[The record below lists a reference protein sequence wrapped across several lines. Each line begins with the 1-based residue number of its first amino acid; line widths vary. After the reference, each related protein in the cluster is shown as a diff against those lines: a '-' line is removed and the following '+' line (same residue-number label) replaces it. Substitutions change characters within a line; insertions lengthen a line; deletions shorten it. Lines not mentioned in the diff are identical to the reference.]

1 MQRLWAEVLHLPA
14 GCIGIND
21 SFWNLGGNSIRAMKL
36 AGIARRH
43 GLTLRADEIWG
54 ASTLEEM
61 ASHARLDSLPSEE
74 TPAFSLCMDR
84 SEQTEIVQS
93 LGAHQ
98 VNQDEIEDIYPCT
111 PLQEGLFS
119 SAVTRPGVYTISL
132 EYELPA
138 HLEVD
143 RFRRAWQ
150 ATVEANPILRT
161 RIVSGKGACLYQA
174 VIRDNIPWDTRNP
187 SDDVPEEW
195 KTWLLGR
202 RLIRLALSDLKTSK
216 TPRHFTL
223 VIHHALV
230 DGWALP
236 LLLQQVEAAYR
247 GEQLVSRPFSPFVR
261 YLTSQCQSEIDR
273 HWMECLSGLNTVQFP
288 KLPSPGYVPKPT
300 GMTAHTIPIAAA
312 SDIDQITL
320 PTRLTMAWALLL
332 SHYTDS
338 QDIVFGVTVAGRGA
352 PVEGIESMTG
362 PTIATIPRRLL
373 FEPRATVI
381 EILKSIQA
389 QSLHTMFAEQAGL
402 QRISRLGAEPNA
414 ATQFQSL
421 FVIQADE
428 GEHRPSPMFS
438 KVRSLTRPADIS
450 TYGITINA
458 KPSSTSVLL
467 EVTYD
472 PLMVTDVQVERL
484 THQLEKIYLQIE
496 QIPNAHVEDI
506 ESISSWDVATLRKW
520 NGQPPVR
527 VEQCAHEL
535 IFQRTLAQPE
545 APAVCSWD
553 GGLSYPELDSYAN
566 NLAKHLVRMGVGPET
581 FVPLY
586 FEKSR
591 WTTVAML
598 AVLKAGGAFTL
609 LDLSH
614 PKDRLQQICQELSA
628 SIAICSEATAP
639 YVKQLGPMDVVILGP
654 NHTKLVATECSVNI
668 TSSTP
673 DNAMYVVFTSGS
685 TGKPKG
691 AVITHGSW
699 CTMTQ
704 AVYPKLHLSHASRV
718 LQFASHAFD
727 ASIFDYLTTLVAGG
741 CVCVPSEHDRMS
753 NLPKAIAELQ
763 ANWALLT
770 PTVARTISP
779 QTSPSL
785 KHLLLGGEPMTPADV
800 QQWSPYLQLMNA
812 YGPAEC
818 AVIVTLQQ
826 AVRDPQMTANIG
838 TTSGAVGWVVDP
850 RNVNR
855 LCPVGAVGELL
866 VEGPTIAREYV
877 NHPEMTAEAFVK
889 DPTWM
894 HTFRN
899 RMTRLYRTGDLV
911 QYTDTG
917 EFRFVGRKD
926 TQVKLRGQRVE
937 IGEVE
942 HHLRRCFPGAQGAVA
957 DVLSSQDGQA
967 ALLAGFVIRT
977 PNEDQ
982 SCLILESD
990 TSFSR
995 AAAIALSRMRQALP
1009 SYMVPTVLIP
1019 LSRLPLSST
1028 GKLDRCDLQRQTA
1041 RLSRE
1046 QLDKFR
1052 MAEKA
1057 PLREPETH
1065 TQAELR
1071 RLFGVVLSMPEG
1083 QIGVEDDFFDRG
1095 GDSLSAMKLVAL
1107 AQRSGYSL
1115 TVGDIFT
1122 CPRIIDLVARTS
1134 IVDGICSGDV
1144 LPFSLVPDLRVQE
1157 DIISTL
1163 QAQANIARD
1172 QIEDM
1177 YPCTPMQEGLMAL
1190 TLKSPGK
1197 YVATLSYD
1205 LVEGVDLD
1213 RFQAAWDAT
1222 IVANPILRTRL
1233 AQGPGGSFQ
1242 VVVREAP
1249 CWERYSTQQDYEER
1263 AEMAAMGPHVRLL
1276 RLSLIHDPPRFVV
1289 TIHHALYDGWSLS
1302 LLWDQAEAA
1311 YRGQTLQPRPFSPF
1325 IHYLQ
1330 QQNDSTAFWRSEFE
1344 ELSAAVFPVLPY
1356 PTYEPTPSQAIHRRH
1371 SMAADVMLNFT
1382 IPTAIQLA
1390 WAIILSY
1397 YTDSLDVVFGLT
1409 VSGRAAA
1416 LHGIDKL
1423 TGPTVTTVPLRIK
1436 LDFDRFVQ
1444 DEAHRIQKQL
1454 TAMTAHEQTGLRN
1467 IRPLSSDADKAC
1479 QFQSH
1484 LGILS
1489 IPKSSHGTLATH
1501 IQSEH
1506 LDYGGFASYG
1516 FVLIC
1521 QLAPEAH
1528 DHLDIIAQYDP
1539 GMLGV
1544 DQVQRIV
1551 MQFEH
1556 ILDQIV
1562 SHPGLSL
1569 RCLSA
1574 VSDYDWKEMTGWN
1587 ATLPPSSESCLHD
1600 LVLGHEISRSS
1611 ALAVCAW
1618 DGDLTFEQLASS
1630 SLRLSQ
1636 VLWNSG
1642 LQEGSVVPICLE
1654 KSKWSVICMVA
1665 ILRSGATATCI
1676 DPILPIERLQSIM
1689 NQTKPQVVICSKET
1703 EGKFKGHS
1711 IATVLTVP
1719 FPMQVLGLGSGSAE
1733 KASVSPSSPAFIV
1746 FTSGSTGRPKGIVM
1760 EHRNLSTSIQY
1771 HREALNITQNSRM
1784 LHFASYAFDASV
1796 YEIFT
1801 TLVTGGCV
1809 CIPFESERMN
1819 AIEQFIADK
1828 QVNVAL
1834 LTPSM
1839 LAILDPDQVPSLK
1852 TVISG
1857 GEALTRHV
1865 VGRWASRVALIN
1877 AYGPAET
1884 IICAAGPVV
1893 EGDWTPGTVGPVLG
1907 GAAWV
1912 AAPSDPT
1919 RLVPLGAVGELIIEG
1934 PIVTR
1939 GYMNSPELTRAGYID
1954 APEWLTRFRNG
1965 RPGRL
1970 YRSGDLV
1977 ELTTEGTVRFIGRK
1991 DTQIKLRGQRIE
2003 LAEVEYHVRKC
2014 IGGFDAIVEIVN
2026 IDGSPILFACVVQ
2039 GMSGGK
2045 AEDGLFL
2052 PPTGAFQRAM
2062 QVAQVSL
2069 RDAIPEYMIPSVF
2082 LPISKA
2088 PQTTGGKIDRN
2099 ALRKAVE
2106 GLWPSKIQRYTAA
2119 AQRSHRQP
2127 STAREKAIQA
2137 VWAHVL
2143 NKSLEMVGVD
2153 DSFFY
2158 LGGDS
2163 ISAMQIVSQLKTAG
2177 IRTTVEC
2184 IFQQSTIAKIAT
2196 TAMSD
2201 VISPSDCRQEESCD
2215 TPFRLSP
2222 IQQLFLDRVP
2232 VHYDHFNQS
2241 FLFELQRP
2249 VQADK
2254 VEQAIQYIVRSHPM
2268 LRARFSRHPV
2278 GGWHQT
2284 ITKDVDGSYRY
2295 EQHVNMTQND
2305 AEPIF
2310 MEHQKTLSIEN
2321 GPLLAVDLMSIHG
2334 EKQWLSIIA
2343 HHLVVD
2349 IVSWQTILDQLE
2361 RLLGSMPVIPTSTM
2375 PFLRWSRLQ
2384 EEHIASDPK
2393 IRDQA
2398 APLALM
2404 DYWGLSETSND
2415 YADVDVYETRLNYQH
2430 TSCLLGPANEAF
2442 RTRPIELLQAAL
2454 MHAFARTFPDRP
2466 TPVVFNEAHGRDPW
2480 ADDID
2485 VTGTV
2490 GWFTN
2495 IWPSHVPLDPGT
2507 DLIDAVCR
2515 TKDGRRDSQDLGR
2528 FFLGTR
2534 QGKRSNSL
2542 FKRAPLP
2549 ISELVNQGPHVGR
2562 FALIDILAEVTDGT
2576 LSVQFMYNRR
2586 MRHAERIIEWAER
2599 TQGALSSLAQ
2609 RLPTIPSRLTRSDV
2623 PLLRLTD
2630 GQFSEFQAQIVDQL
2644 TTAGK
2649 AVEDAYPC
2657 APIQL
2662 GMLLSQAKNPQNYTS
2677 RLVWTMQAQ
2686 DEGPIQIDRL
2696 MRAWGQ
2702 VVNRHR
2708 LLRTIFVDSL
2718 RGDGSI
2724 DQVVLEDVQ
2733 PTIVNLVITGTE
2745 SLIQGLSHLERSP
2758 LPDLHP
2764 AHRLTICQ
2772 SPTGSVGC
2780 ALDVNHALVDGN
2792 SRQIILHD
2800 LLLACDGMLPPESD
2814 HVYRDYVSYLQQ
2826 PLLDPARTYW
2836 DQYTEGLEPCI
2847 FPNLM
2852 GGSENIPTAEIGRV
2866 DRSLRGISSLREFCR
2881 INELTMA
2888 SVFQVAWGLVLRAY
2902 ARTEDI
2908 CYGYMTSGRDTPI
2921 AGIEDAVG
2929 PFINMLV
2936 QRLDFR
2942 GGSSTLELLRK
2953 CQIDF
2958 AHSLSFQYLSL
2969 AEVTHRHQHNLFNS
2983 IISVQSFMARYTL
2996 PHSSLIIDDQ
3006 GGNDPTE
3013 AAFVLDAFEQAVQGI
3028 VDFSDQPAR
3037 SVPLLGGS
3045 SYETIRRWNQ
3055 KIPQPVERC
3064 VGDMI
3069 LDNYRTKPSSPAVCA
3084 WDGDFTYAGLE
3095 TQSARLGREL
3105 RGCYGVGPEVFVPI
3119 YAIRSRWVTVAITA
3133 VIRAG
3138 GAFILLDPSH
3148 PLPRLRTICADARAA
3163 VILAPSQSQDIAA
3176 QLVSR
3181 VVTFGEELG
3190 EAGDSSGDVHG
3201 GTEMAPE
3208 LTPNNALYGIFTS
3221 GSTGQPKGV
3230 IVHHRA
3236 FATSAVSQAGTLKI
3250 GPESRVLQ
3258 FASFAFDAAIGEIL
3272 TTLVQGGCVCIPSN
3286 EQRQQAL
3293 SRAAY
3298 ELQANWAL
3306 LTPSVARALR
3316 PADFPT
3322 LRTLVLGGEAVSS
3335 KEVQIWSPNLDV
3347 IVGYGPAECAVW
3359 CSGTVEH
3366 PGSDYCS
3373 LGRPFGCRMWIV
3385 EAENPDILV
3394 PIGAVG
3400 ELVVEGPNIARGYLN
3415 DARTARA
3422 AFLDGPRPWLNGK
3435 TSRLFRTGDLARYK
3449 ADGSLHF
3456 VGRKDLQVK
3465 LRGQRFELAE
3475 VEHHLRQVFDQTHG
3489 TLAEVA
3495 TTCNDT
3501 KLLVAYIHLPDLSI
3515 SAEGPGE
3522 LLIRPATHTF
3532 RSSVQAAQTKLRMCM
3547 PEYMVPTL
3555 YLPLQQVP
3563 LTANGKMDRRRL
3575 RDAVRILSLAD
3586 LEAYS
3591 ASATTRTKPSTPVE
3605 QCLQQIWSEILNRPK
3620 STIGLEDNFFRL
3632 GGDSIRAMGMIPAA
3646 REVGYRI
3653 TMANIFNNP
3662 RLGDLARVARP
3673 TPGIAVA
3680 SLALAPFALIENS
3693 RDLTDTA
3700 AEHCGI
3706 YPHQIEDIYP
3716 CTPLQEGLMAL
3727 SNKITDRY
3735 KVTFRY
3741 QLEPQVEL
3749 EQFQTSWV
3757 AIAAINPILR
3767 ARMIQSDYHP
3777 GTFQVVLFDSPHFHI
3792 FESQE
3797 VCDEHIRDCQMA
3809 LGNALVDFSLICSRD
3824 LDAVQFYLTMHHAV
3838 YDGWTLP
3845 SLWTQVEAHYRHKRM
3860 PTPPPFN
3867 QFIEYVQLQANV
3879 AAGYWRNEFSGLS
3892 APVWPP
3898 LPSARHVP
3906 VADASLHQTITGLHS
3921 SSLKYTTTTFIHL
3934 AWAMVISYQTDS
3946 DDIVYGV
3953 TLNGRGTPLTG
3964 IEDMTGPTFS
3974 SFPLRVQLGLDCYTV
3989 EDALSKI
3996 QQQAADRIPFQH
4008 FGLQNIRTTSPEA
4021 VQACQFQSYL
4031 AIQAAP
4037 PSQEASSLV
4046 AELRDGREDYGAL
4059 AEYAFVMVCRLNDA
4073 DISSMQVIANY
4084 DPQVI
4089 SSAMAKRIAGQFSHI
4104 LQQLPK
4110 NLQTPLNQLDVL
4122 SPDDNNQLS
4131 VWNRE
4136 LPSSLDVCLHDLV
4149 RAHATVAP
4157 DSAAICAWD
4166 GKLTYAQLMAL
4177 SGQLANQLR
4186 VFGVHPSALV
4196 PLCFEKSKWTA
4207 VAMLAVLR
4215 AGGACVP
4222 LDPGHP
4228 PHHIQNIVR
4237 RTKAK
4242 LILAS
4247 HKNRQRFQA
4256 KCDAKVVTIP
4266 LQGVAAQATTESWPA
4281 PSCHDVAFV
4290 ISTSGSTGEPKGIL
4304 IEHVDLCTGIRDHS
4318 PPMRINS
4325 STRALHFASY
4335 AFDASIYELFS
4346 VLANGGCVCIPSDLD
4361 RLGNLAGFIRE
4372 AQVNFAL
4379 LTPSVI
4385 DRLLR
4390 PELVPRLDTI
4400 AFGGEAVTQDIVDRW
4415 PPNRRLINAYG
4426 PAEAT
4431 ICAVGDINP
4440 CSWTAGMIGPVI
4452 GGVGWVTMPSDVS
4465 RLAPVGAVGELV
4477 IEGPVVTRG
4486 YLDDPER
4493 TAAAY
4498 ISPPGWL
4505 TRFRGKERPGRL
4517 YRTGDL
4523 VQYTDD
4529 GGIRF
4534 VGRKDTQIKLRGQR
4548 IELAHVEYHVRQC
4561 FPEAADIIAE
4571 IVLREGRNPTLIAF
4585 IAQTPSDGGKYANDQ
4600 SDAYH
4605 DSSLFL
4611 RSCTSFRR
4619 QVEAAT
4625 ARLQSLLPAY
4635 MVPAMFLRLAH
4646 VPRTGSDKLD
4656 RRQLRDHTSL
4666 LSSDQI
4672 RALSAG
4678 SDGIS
4683 STSYPPQTARERLL
4697 QQLWATVLKIPLHRI
4712 GIKDDFFE
4720 SGGDSI
4726 QAMRMV
4732 SLLRREGLSLNVSDI
4747 FAWPVLEEQACGA
4760 REHSIGLVDVETY
4773 HPGSLLDIKTAD
4785 LQTFATRELG
4795 YPFNTSVSGWFTGL
4809 EVEDILP
4816 TTEFQRQ
4823 FLEHQQIHYIQLHL
4837 PVKID
4842 AERLEKACRAIV
4854 DKHPM
4859 LRSAFLPY
4867 QEGYLQVLFRRLDFD
4882 FIQISCSE
4890 DFDACIERLC
4900 VENASA
4906 GVAWGTPYFQTLLVS
4921 QSPSNSVLIVRGSHA
4936 QFDGESMPLIIQD
4949 LISVYETGQLDQVT
4963 SPSFALY
4970 LRHRQIQ
4977 ANPRTYNFWEQYLR
4991 DAAMTTLNLSG
5002 SDSDLPLNARRTIP
5016 LPTPPRGVTM
5026 SSFINAAWAVV
5037 LAQVTGQRDLV
5048 FGHVLNGRDIPVAS
5062 IHAMSGP
5069 CVTVS
5074 PIRIT
5079 IPSSSSNN
5087 QVLELLCH
5095 VQHQY
5100 TQTLPY
5106 AGIDFETIR
5115 QHATSWPAN
5124 VSFGSLLTH
5133 QNGAH
5138 RSNYTFKG
5146 VECTLKTRV
5155 IGDIP
5160 QFHVVT
5166 VPLQDQ
5172 NELIVYLDISSRLGS
5187 LGDIKDLL
5195 ERFCSAIADLDRGVV
5210 PL

>member
-2534 QGKRSNSL
+2534 QGRES
-2542 FKRAPLP
+2542 
-2549 ISELVNQGPHVGR
+2549 
-2562 FALIDILAEVTDGT
+2562 AL
-2576 LSVQFMYNRR
+2576 
-2586 MRHAERIIEWAER
+2586 
-2599 TQGALSSLAQ
+2599 
-2609 RLPTIPSRLTRSDV
+2609 
-2623 PLLRLTD
+2623 
-2630 GQFSEFQAQIVDQL
+2630 
-2644 TTAGK
+2644 
-2649 AVEDAYPC
+2649 
-2657 APIQL
+2657 
-2662 GMLLSQAKNPQNYTS
+2662 
-2677 RLVWTMQAQ
+2677 
-2686 DEGPIQIDRL
+2686 
-2696 MRAWGQ
+2696 
-2702 VVNRHR
+2702 
-2708 LLRTIFVDSL
+2708 
-2718 RGDGSI
+2718 
-2724 DQVVLEDVQ
+2724 
-2733 PTIVNLVITGTE
+2733 
-2745 SLIQGLSHLERSP
+2745 
-2758 LPDLHP
+2758 
-2764 AHRLTICQ
+2764 
-2772 SPTGSVGC
+2772 
-2780 ALDVNHALVDGN
+2780 
-2792 SRQIILHD
+2792 
-2800 LLLACDGMLPPESD
+2800 
-2814 HVYRDYVSYLQQ
+2814 
-2826 PLLDPARTYW
+2826 
-2836 DQYTEGLEPCI
+2836 
-2847 FPNLM
+2847 
-2852 GGSENIPTAEIGRV
+2852 
-2866 DRSLRGISSLREFCR
+2866 
-2881 INELTMA
+2881 
-2888 SVFQVAWGLVLRAY
+2888 
-2902 ARTEDI
+2902 
-2908 CYGYMTSGRDTPI
+2908 
-2921 AGIEDAVG
+2921 
-2929 PFINMLV
+2929 
-2936 QRLDFR
+2936 
-2942 GGSSTLELLRK
+2942 
-2953 CQIDF
+2953 
-2958 AHSLSFQYLSL
+2958 
-2969 AEVTHRHQHNLFNS
+2969 
-2983 IISVQSFMARYTL
+2983 
-2996 PHSSLIIDDQ
+2996 
-3006 GGNDPTE
+3006 
-3013 AAFVLDAFEQAVQGI
+3013 
-3028 VDFSDQPAR
+3028 
-3037 SVPLLGGS
+3037 
-3045 SYETIRRWNQ
+3045 
-3055 KIPQPVERC
+3055 
-3064 VGDMI
+3064 
-3069 LDNYRTKPSSPAVCA
+3069 
-3084 WDGDFTYAGLE
+3084 
-3095 TQSARLGREL
+3095 
-3105 RGCYGVGPEVFVPI
+3105 
-3119 YAIRSRWVTVAITA
+3119 
-3133 VIRAG
+3133 
-3138 GAFILLDPSH
+3138 
-3148 PLPRLRTICADARAA
+3148 
-3163 VILAPSQSQDIAA
+3163 
-3176 QLVSR
+3176 
-3181 VVTFGEELG
+3181 
-3190 EAGDSSGDVHG
+3190 
-3201 GTEMAPE
+3201 
-3208 LTPNNALYGIFTS
+3208 
-3221 GSTGQPKGV
+3221 
-3230 IVHHRA
+3230 
-3236 FATSAVSQAGTLKI
+3236 
-3250 GPESRVLQ
+3250 
-3258 FASFAFDAAIGEIL
+3258 EIL
-3272 TTLVQGGCVCIPSN
+3272 
-3286 EQRQQAL
+3286 
-3293 SRAAY
+3293 
-3298 ELQANWAL
+3298 
-3306 LTPSVARALR
+3306 
-3316 PADFPT
+3316 F
-3322 LRTLVLGGEAVSS
+3322 
-3335 KEVQIWSPNLDV
+3335 
-3347 IVGYGPAECAVW
+3347 
-3359 CSGTVEH
+3359 
-3366 PGSDYCS
+3366 
-3373 LGRPFGCRMWIV
+3373 
-3385 EAENPDILV
+3385 
-3394 PIGAVG
+3394 
-3400 ELVVEGPNIARGYLN
+3400 
-3415 DARTARA
+3415 
-3422 AFLDGPRPWLNGK
+3422 
-3435 TSRLFRTGDLARYK
+3435 
-3449 ADGSLHF
+3449 
-3456 VGRKDLQVK
+3456 
-3465 LRGQRFELAE
+3465 
-3475 VEHHLRQVFDQTHG
+3475 
-3489 TLAEVA
+3489 
-3495 TTCNDT
+3495 
-3501 KLLVAYIHLPDLSI
+3501 
-3515 SAEGPGE
+3515 
-3522 LLIRPATHTF
+3522 
-3532 RSSVQAAQTKLRMCM
+3532 
-3547 PEYMVPTL
+3547 
-3555 YLPLQQVP
+3555 
-3563 LTANGKMDRRRL
+3563 
-3575 RDAVRILSLAD
+3575 
-3586 LEAYS
+3586 
-3591 ASATTRTKPSTPVE
+3591 
-3605 QCLQQIWSEILNRPK
+3605 
-3620 STIGLEDNFFRL
+3620 
-3632 GGDSIRAMGMIPAA
+3632 
-3646 REVGYRI
+3646 
-3653 TMANIFNNP
+3653 TM
-3662 RLGDLARVARP
+3662 
-3673 TPGIAVA
+3673 
-3680 SLALAPFALIENS
+3680 LAL
-3693 RDLTDTA
+3693 
-3700 AEHCGI
+3700 
-3706 YPHQIEDIYP
+3706 
-3716 CTPLQEGLMAL
+3716 
-3727 SNKITDRY
+3727 
-3735 KVTFRY
+3735 
-3741 QLEPQVEL
+3741 
-3749 EQFQTSWV
+3749 
-3757 AIAAINPILR
+3757 
-3767 ARMIQSDYHP
+3767 
-3777 GTFQVVLFDSPHFHI
+3777 
-3792 FESQE
+3792 
-3797 VCDEHIRDCQMA
+3797 
-3809 LGNALVDFSLICSRD
+3809 
-3824 LDAVQFYLTMHHAV
+3824 
-3838 YDGWTLP
+3838 
-3845 SLWTQVEAHYRHKRM
+3845 
-3860 PTPPPFN
+3860 
-3867 QFIEYVQLQANV
+3867 
-3879 AAGYWRNEFSGLS
+3879 
-3892 APVWPP
+3892 
-3898 LPSARHVP
+3898 
-3906 VADASLHQTITGLHS
+3906 
-3921 SSLKYTTTTFIHL
+3921 
-3934 AWAMVISYQTDS
+3934 
-3946 DDIVYGV
+3946 
-3953 TLNGRGTPLTG
+3953 
-3964 IEDMTGPTFS
+3964 
-3974 SFPLRVQLGLDCYTV
+3974 
-3989 EDALSKI
+3989 
-3996 QQQAADRIPFQH
+3996 
-4008 FGLQNIRTTSPEA
+4008 
-4021 VQACQFQSYL
+4021 
-4031 AIQAAP
+4031 
-4037 PSQEASSLV
+4037 
-4046 AELRDGREDYGAL
+4046 
-4059 AEYAFVMVCRLNDA
+4059 
-4073 DISSMQVIANY
+4073 
-4084 DPQVI
+4084 
-4089 SSAMAKRIAGQFSHI
+4089 
-4104 LQQLPK
+4104 
-4110 NLQTPLNQLDVL
+4110 
-4122 SPDDNNQLS
+4122 
-4131 VWNRE
+4131 
-4136 LPSSLDVCLHDLV
+4136 
-4149 RAHATVAP
+4149 
-4157 DSAAICAWD
+4157 
-4166 GKLTYAQLMAL
+4166 
-4177 SGQLANQLR
+4177 
-4186 VFGVHPSALV
+4186 
-4196 PLCFEKSKWTA
+4196 
-4207 VAMLAVLR
+4207 
-4215 AGGACVP
+4215 
-4222 LDPGHP
+4222 
-4228 PHHIQNIVR
+4228 
-4237 RTKAK
+4237 
-4242 LILAS
+4242 
-4247 HKNRQRFQA
+4247 
-4256 KCDAKVVTIP
+4256 
-4266 LQGVAAQATTESWPA
+4266 
-4281 PSCHDVAFV
+4281 
-4290 ISTSGSTGEPKGIL
+4290 
-4304 IEHVDLCTGIRDHS
+4304 
-4318 PPMRINS
+4318 
-4325 STRALHFASY
+4325 
-4335 AFDASIYELFS
+4335 
-4346 VLANGGCVCIPSDLD
+4346 
-4361 RLGNLAGFIRE
+4361 
-4372 AQVNFAL
+4372 
-4379 LTPSVI
+4379 
-4385 DRLLR
+4385 
-4390 PELVPRLDTI
+4390 
-4400 AFGGEAVTQDIVDRW
+4400 
-4415 PPNRRLINAYG
+4415 
-4426 PAEAT
+4426 
-4431 ICAVGDINP
+4431 
-4440 CSWTAGMIGPVI
+4440 
-4452 GGVGWVTMPSDVS
+4452 
-4465 RLAPVGAVGELV
+4465 
-4477 IEGPVVTRG
+4477 
-4486 YLDDPER
+4486 
-4493 TAAAY
+4493 
-4498 ISPPGWL
+4498 
-4505 TRFRGKERPGRL
+4505 
-4517 YRTGDL
+4517 
-4523 VQYTDD
+4523 
-4529 GGIRF
+4529 
-4534 VGRKDTQIKLRGQR
+4534 
-4548 IELAHVEYHVRQC
+4548 
-4561 FPEAADIIAE
+4561 
-4571 IVLREGRNPTLIAF
+4571 
-4585 IAQTPSDGGKYANDQ
+4585 
-4600 SDAYH
+4600 
-4605 DSSLFL
+4605 
-4611 RSCTSFRR
+4611 
-4619 QVEAAT
+4619 
-4625 ARLQSLLPAY
+4625 
-4635 MVPAMFLRLAH
+4635 
-4646 VPRTGSDKLD
+4646 
-4656 RRQLRDHTSL
+4656 
-4666 LSSDQI
+4666 
-4672 RALSAG
+4672 
-4678 SDGIS
+4678 
-4683 STSYPPQTARERLL
+4683 
-4697 QQLWATVLKIPLHRI
+4697 
-4712 GIKDDFFE
+4712 
-4720 SGGDSI
+4720 
-4726 QAMRMV
+4726 
-4732 SLLRREGLSLNVSDI
+4732 
-4747 FAWPVLEEQACGA
+4747 
-4760 REHSIGLVDVETY
+4760 
-4773 HPGSLLDIKTAD
+4773 
-4785 LQTFATRELG
+4785 
-4795 YPFNTSVSGWFTGL
+4795 
-4809 EVEDILP
+4809 
-4816 TTEFQRQ
+4816 
-4823 FLEHQQIHYIQLHL
+4823 
-4837 PVKID
+4837 
-4842 AERLEKACRAIV
+4842 
-4854 DKHPM
+4854 
-4859 LRSAFLPY
+4859 
-4867 QEGYLQVLFRRLDFD
+4867 
-4882 FIQISCSE
+4882 
-4890 DFDACIERLC
+4890 
-4900 VENASA
+4900 
-4906 GVAWGTPYFQTLLVS
+4906 
-4921 QSPSNSVLIVRGSHA
+4921 
-4936 QFDGESMPLIIQD
+4936 
-4949 LISVYETGQLDQVT
+4949 
-4963 SPSFALY
+4963 
-4970 LRHRQIQ
+4970 
-4977 ANPRTYNFWEQYLR
+4977 
-4991 DAAMTTLNLSG
+4991 
-5002 SDSDLPLNARRTIP
+5002 
-5016 LPTPPRGVTM
+5016 
-5026 SSFINAAWAVV
+5026 
-5037 LAQVTGQRDLV
+5037 
-5048 FGHVLNGRDIPVAS
+5048 
-5062 IHAMSGP
+5062 
-5069 CVTVS
+5069 
-5074 PIRIT
+5074 
-5079 IPSSSSNN
+5079 
-5087 QVLELLCH
+5087 
-5095 VQHQY
+5095 
-5100 TQTLPY
+5100 
-5106 AGIDFETIR
+5106 
-5115 QHATSWPAN
+5115 
-5124 VSFGSLLTH
+5124 
-5133 QNGAH
+5133 
-5138 RSNYTFKG
+5138 
-5146 VECTLKTRV
+5146 
-5155 IGDIP
+5155 
-5160 QFHVVT
+5160 
-5166 VPLQDQ
+5166 
-5172 NELIVYLDISSRLGS
+5172 
-5187 LGDIKDLL
+5187 
-5195 ERFCSAIADLDRGVV
+5195 
-5210 PL
+5210 